1 MDEHLDGQLTKTT
14 TLQNFSLVLLLKEQ
28 FVSFEKMGV
37 RRNDQ
42 FITENSL
49 NYVQHGDAIMIDRGF
64 NTAETLG
71 TFGAKLEI
79 PSFTKGQS
87 QL

>member
-1 MDEHLDGQLTKTT
+1 MVNLRKPQHCKISHWYYSSRNNLFHLKRW
-14 TLQNFSLVLLLKEQ
+14 
-28 FVSFEKMGV
+28 GV

-49 NYVQHGDAIMIDRGF
+49 NYIQHGDAIVIDRGF